1 MLTRVGAAA
10 ATAAL
15 LALSGPTAAMAE
27 PDPTPAPTA
36 EPTKE
41 PEPACTLRICTGE
54 VQTWEDPPPA
64 ADLAAAQQTPS
75 TQPEGPAARD
85 VGLPAAVTGPSA
97 PPAGQCDLRTCVDVD
112 LGIGNDGV
120 DVTAVRNA
128 DPDAAP
134 AAAAPAPAAQP
145 RARAPRPDPV
155 AVARRSVANLRLKT
169 VTPGSTP
176 LEPGSISIVGV
187 PTWMWAENANALG
200 AVTDTASVP
209 GLSLTMTAKL
219 TGVTWDMGDGTV
231 IECEGTGTKWSP
243 DLGTGDSPTCGHTY
257 TTQGTRTVTS
267 TAHWSV
273 TWRASTGQTGV
284 ITRDLPST
292 STIRVGEV
300 QVINSKPTN

>member
-1 MLTRVGAAA
+1 MLTRAAA
-10 ATAAL
+10 AAAAAAL
-15 LALSGPTAAMAE
+15 LALSVQTAAMAA
-27 PDPTPAPTA
+27 PGPTPAPTA

-41 PEPACTLRICTGE
+41 PEPEPACTLRVCTGE
-54 VQTWEDPPPA
+54 VQTWDDPPPA
-64 ADLAAAQQTPS
+64 ADPAAGQQTPS
-75 TQPEGPAARD
+75 AQPEGPAAD
-85 VGLPAAVTGPSA
+85 VGLPAVTGPSA
-97 PPAGQCDLRTCVDVD
+97 PPVDQCDLRTCVDVD
-112 LGIGNDGV
+112 LGIGDDGV
-120 DVTAVRNA
+120 DVTAVPNA
-128 DPDAAP
+128 DPAEP

-145 RARAPRPDPV
+145 RARVPRPDPV
-155 AVARRSVANLRLKT
+155 AVARRSVANLKLKT

-176 LEPGSISIVGV
+176 LESGSISIVGV
-187 PTWMWAENANALG
+187 PTWMWAENANVLEP
-200 AVTDTASVP
+200 VTDTASVP
-209 GLSLTMTAKL
+209 SLSLTMTAKL
-219 TGVTWDMGDGTV
+219 TGVTWNMGDGTV

-273 TWRASTGQTGV
+273 TWRASTGQTVV